1 MSQLIACKNQKGIV
15 LAADAKAL
23 DFDTAGN
30 VHEYT
35 VERLVQLNDTTAVL
49 AGGAVAGTHM
59 AEGLKRFVVEEKL
72 SDVEAVYD
80 AALPF
85 LASEYEQFMR
95 KSCEFMPLDPVHH
108 VHFVIAGRKDND
120 RHNPFRLYFLW
131 TKRKLPQLDGDEI
144 GSAFAVPRLLRVEY
158 RLSRLAG
165 ENAPLDR
172 VLSEVSLALERQAE
186 SQEDVAGPFAYA
198 VIDESGFRDLSE

>member
-131 TKRKLPQLDGDEI
+131 TKRKLVRRGHLHADSSGRADRI
-144 GSAFAVPRLLRVEY
+144 GLRRSA
-158 RLSRLAG
+158 LA
-165 ENAPLDR
+165 
-172 VLSEVSLALERQAE
+172 
-186 SQEDVAGPFAYA
+186 
-198 VIDESGFRDLSE
+198 SGGIPAKPPGG